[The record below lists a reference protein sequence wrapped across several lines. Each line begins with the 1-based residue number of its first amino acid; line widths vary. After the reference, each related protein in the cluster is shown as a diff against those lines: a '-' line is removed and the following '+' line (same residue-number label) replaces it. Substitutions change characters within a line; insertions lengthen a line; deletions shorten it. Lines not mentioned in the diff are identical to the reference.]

1 MLTKSYRYLWLIAAI
16 VLIAVGCSLFSGVGN
31 RIDSTRATAE
41 AIATDIEQGRD
52 LLGTARAMATQVGG
66 AGMIGTIQALA
77 TEADESGL
85 LATAQAFATA
95 EGPGLMETALAVAT
109 KQGPEILSTAQSYIT
124 QIAPG
129 AAPPDIP
136 ILDGDKELF
145 FQSNALVSYLI
156 ALPLEQVA
164 EFYKQQMPANGWTKV
179 DAESFESPSAKN
191 LVYEKPGRRASVVLS
206 ISPGE
211 GKSVVLVTIE
221 NK

>member
-1 MLTKSYRYLWLIAAI
+1 MQAKSYRYLWLIAVFVVI
-16 VLIAVGCSLFSGVGN
+16 TVGCRLFSGVSD
-31 RIDSTRATAE
+31 RVDSVRATAE
-41 AIATDIEQGRD
+41 SIATDVDQGRD

-95 EGPGLMETALAVAT
+95 EGPGLMETVLAVAT
-109 KQGPEILSTAQSYIT
+109 RQGPEILSTAQSYIT

-136 ILDGDKELF
+136 VLDGDKELF
-145 FQSNALVSYLI
+145 FQSNALVSYVI
-156 ALPLEQVA
+156 ALPLDQVA
-164 EFYKQQMPANGWTKV
+164 DYYKTQMPANGWTKV
-179 DAESFESPSAKN
+179 DEETFESPVAKS
-191 LVYEKPGRRASVVLS
+191 LVYEKPDRRASVVLS
-206 ISPGE
+206 LSPGE
-211 GKSVVLVTIE
+211 GKSVILITIE